1 MEEKEYNDIESLAAY
16 LHSDKFKER
25 NKPEAAKADDNTGLQ
40 PKKPSAK
47 NNKESIDDFLFS
59 IENKRRRQASSA
71 SAQSAPTSSV
81 PEKSSGAP
89 KTASEKAVRDNASP
103 VKTAEK
109 PSVRTSEKPST
120 KASESRT
127 APKASESVHR
137 SRTGEEKPSEKKEI
151 ISLAE
156 SLGEKKPSP
165 SAEKPQPVVS
175 EKPSPSADKTQLIA
189 VKNGDEPNINAAQ
202 ELPEEPDYDEEE
214 LADEFSENDNSAT
227 RMMAPVGRNTAPI
240 TDKNDYDEDD
250 PSARA
255 ERRRLVQLRRRYEKQ
270 KQRVRTFAYLLL
282 SVFLAI
288 VIVGASAYCSTYIIR
303 WAQDFTGIATTE
315 FKLDVVIPENADI
328 DTVAAILSENNI
340 ISSPK
345 FFSFFA
351 KLMKKDEG
359 FIPGSYTLSSNMAYS
374 TLLSSMRTEKKEIR
388 TVTLR
393 IVEGMT
399 AKEIGELLEENN
411 VCFKEDFEKFYKNVQ
426 GKYDF
431 ERRVKESPYKFNQL
445 EGYLFPD
452 TYEFYVVKGMAEGVH
467 ATNDMTLEEAEEKMR
482 EDSLKYAEDA
492 AMKMYSN
499 FNEKIT
505 PQMYKKMGEMNM
517 TLDEI
522 IALAS
527 MVQKEAASVEDM
539 QSVAG
544 VFLNRIRSSADFP
557 NLQSDVTVLYVEN
570 NIKPFIKGTSA
581 EKSKIY
587 DAYNTYVCEGIPSG
601 AVCNPGMDAIEA
613 VLANIPSEYY
623 YFCANEETGEVF
635 YAKTHAEHEEN
646 LKLAGLTAGSQE
658 GDYIE

>member
-25 NKPEAAKADDNTGLQ
+25 NKPETVKPADNTGLQ
-40 PKKPSAK
+40 AKKPVPVK

-59 IENKRRRQASSA
+59 IENKRKKQASSPSSSPSKA
-71 SAQSAPTSSV
+71 SV
-81 PEKSSGAP
+81 PTRTP
-89 KTASEKAVRDNASP
+89 TEKAVRESSAP
-103 VKTAEK
+103 VKASGK
-109 PSVRTSEKPST
+109 PSVKTNEGKIAPEAAAAAAARPAEKT
-120 KASESRT
+120 RVRNT
-127 APKASESVHR
+127 
-137 SRTGEEKPSEKKEI
+137 EEKASEKKEI

-156 SLGEKKPSP
+156 SLGAKKPSP
-165 SAEKPQPVVS
+165 EKPQPAA
-175 EKPSPSADKTQLIA
+175 EKPSPSPDKTQLITMEKREEPNMAA
-189 VKNGDEPNINAAQ
+189 VKE
-202 ELPEEPDYDEEE
+202 ELPEEPDYDDEE
-214 LADEFSENDNSAT
+214 LTDEFGEGDNSAT
-227 RMMAPVGRNTAPI
+227 RMMTPVGRDTTPI
-240 TDKNDYDEDD
+240 TENNDYDEDD
-250 PSARA
+250 PTARA
-255 ERRRLVQLRRRYEKQ
+255 ERRRLVELRRKYEKQ

-303 WAQDFTGIATTE
+303 WAQDLTGIATTE

-340 ISSPK
+340 ISSPR

-351 KLMKKDEG
+351 KLTDKDEG

-374 TLLSSMRTEKKEIR
+374 TLLSSMRTEKNEIR

-399 AKEIGELLEENN
+399 AMEIGELLEENN
-411 VCFKEDFEKFYKNVQ
+411 VCFKEDFEKYYKNVQ

-452 TYEFYVVKGMAEGVH
+452 TYEFYVTKGMAEGCH
-467 ATNDMTLEEAEEKMR
+467 ATNDMTLEEAEEQMKL
-482 EDSLKYAEDA
+482 DSLDNAEDA
-492 AMKMYSN
+492 AIKMFSN
-499 FNEKIT
+499 FNDKIT

-539 QSVAG
+539 QSVAS
-544 VFLNRIRSSADFP
+544 VFLNRIRSSAEFP

-570 NIKPFIKGTSA
+570 NIKPFIKGSA
-581 EKSKIY
+581 SEKSKIY
-587 DAYNTYVCEGIPSG
+587 DAYNTYVCEGTPPG
-601 AVCNPGMDAIEA
+601 AVCNPGLDAIEA

-623 YFCANEETGEVF
+623 YFCANEETGEIF

>member
-25 NKPEAAKADDNTGLQ
+25 NRPEGANAPENRGAQ
-40 PKKPSAK
+40 PKKAAPSQ
-47 NNKESIDDFLFS
+47 NSKESIDDFLFS
-59 IENKRRRQASSA
+59 IENKKRKQASSA
-71 SAQSAPTSSV
+71 PVRKSNTPVASS
-81 PEKSSGAP
+81 EIAAS
-89 KTASEKAVRDNASP
+89 TAG
-103 VKTAEK
+103 TAEK
-109 PSVRTSEKPST
+109 PAR
-120 KASESRT
+120 KASENIA
-127 APKASESVHR
+127 APNTSENKAATKTSESSHR
-137 SRTGEEKPSEKKEI
+137 SKAAEVKATEKKEI

-156 SLGEKKPSP
+156 SLGEKKTAPSP
-165 SAEKPQPVVS
+165 EKTQFIEVAKPVVS
-175 EKPSPSADKTQLIA
+175 APVMEKPDIKA
-189 VKNGDEPNINAAQ
+189 
-202 ELPEEPDYDEEE
+202 PETDYDEDE
-214 LADEFSENDNSAT
+214 LSDDFGGEDTSAT

-240 TDKNDYDEDD
+240 ANNEDYDEDD

-282 SVFLAI
+282 AVFLSI

-303 WAQDFTGIATTE
+303 WTQDLTGIATTD
-315 FKLDVVIPENADI
+315 FKLDVEIPENADI
-328 DTVAAILSENNI
+328 DTVAAILGENNI

-345 FFSFFA
+345 FFSLFA

-359 FIPGSYTLSSNMAYS
+359 FIAGKYTLSSNMAYS
-374 TLLSSMRTEKKEIR
+374 TLLSSLRTEKNEIL

-399 AKEIGELLEENN
+399 AMEIGELLEENN

-452 TYEFYVVKGMAEGVH
+452 TYEFYVVKAMAEGCH
-467 ATNDMTLEEAEEKMR
+467 ATNDITLEEAEEKMHQ
-482 EDSLKYAEDA
+482 DSLSNAEDA
-492 AMKMYSN
+492 ALKMYSN
-499 FNEKIT
+499 FNDKIT
-505 PQMYKKMGEMNM
+505 PQMYKKMGEMHM

-544 VFLNRIRSSADFP
+544 VFLNRIRNSEEFP
-557 NLQSDVTVLYVEN
+557 TLQSDVTVLYVEK
-570 NIKPFIKGTSA
+570 NIKPYIKGSSA
-581 EKSKIY
+581 EKSRIY

-601 AVCNPGMDAIEA
+601 AVCNPGLDAIEA
-613 VLANIPSEYY
+613 VLANIPSDYY

>member
-1 MEEKEYNDIESLAAY
+1 MEDKEYNDIESLAAY

-25 NKPEAAKADDNTGLQ
+25 NKPEGANKPEGSQ
-40 PKKPSAK
+40 PSRTPSAK
-47 NNKESIDDFLFS
+47 SNKANNANKESIDDFLFS
-59 IENKRRRQASSA
+59 IENKKRKQASS
-71 SAQSAPTSSV
+71 SAPARKSSTPKAS
-81 PEKSSGAP
+81 PEKAI
-89 KTASEKAVRDNASP
+89 RDDITP

-109 PSVRTSEKPST
+109 PVAKASENRNGAKAADNQVRARAASEKP
-120 KASESRT
+120 A
-127 APKASESVHR
+127 
-137 SRTGEEKPSEKKEI
+137 EKKEI
-151 ISLAE
+151 VSLAE
-156 SLGEKKPSP
+156 SLGEKKTSPSP
-165 SAEKPQPVVS
+165 
-175 EKPSPSADKTQLIA
+175 DKTQLISVEKPVSSA
-189 VKNGDEPNINAAQ
+189 EKDLSEADDM
-202 ELPEEPDYDEEE
+202 PERDYEE
-214 LADEFSENDNSAT
+214 DFSDDFTDGDNSAT
-227 RMMAPVGRNTAPI
+227 RMMTPVGRNTAPI
-240 TDKNDYDEDD
+240 SDKAEYDEDD

-288 VIVGASAYCSTYIIR
+288 VIVGVSAYCSTYIIR
-303 WAQDFTGIATTE
+303 WAQDLTGIATTD
-315 FKLDVVIPENADI
+315 FVLDVEIPENADI

-345 FFSFFA
+345 FFSVFA

-359 FIPGSYTLSSNMAYS
+359 FIAGKYTLSSNMAYS
-374 TLLSSMRTEKKEIR
+374 TLLSSMRTETKEKR
-388 TVTLR
+388 TVTIR

-411 VCFKEDFEKFYKNVQ
+411 VCFKEDFERFYKNVQ

-452 TYEFYVVKGMAEGVH
+452 TYEFYVVKAMEDGCH
-467 ATNDMTLEEAEEKMR
+467 ATNEMTLEEAEEKMKQ
-482 EDSLKYAEDA
+482 DSLENAEEA
-492 AMKMYSN
+492 ALKMYSN

-505 PQMYKKMGEMNM
+505 REMYKKMGEMNM

-539 QSVAG
+539 QSVAS
-544 VFLNRIRSSADFP
+544 VFLNRIRNSAEFP
-557 NLQSDVTVLYVEN
+557 TLQSDVTVLYVEN
-570 NIKPFIKGTSA
+570 DIKPFIKGTSA

-587 DAYNTYVCEGIPSG
+587 DAYNTYVCEGIPAG
-601 AVCNPGMDAIEA
+601 AVCNPGLDAIEA

-623 YFCANEETGEVF
+623 YFCANEETGEIY

-658 GDYIE
+658 GSYIE